1 MKTEQKVMIHKN
13 FKCLWLDF
21 IIMKFHSRFFLALLF
36 TFLLHYAAASKG
48 KPIYIRVNQVG
59 FLIKDIK
66 TAVVMSEAPIKNK
79 EFAVRDVTSHKNIYK
94 NKLNDPVYEYGRF
107 RYCYILDFSGLKKTG
122 KYEIIVDGNISYPF
136 RIDNDAYSAI
146 ADSLLLFY
154 KVQRCGPTNPYLHG
168 PCHLSD
174 VARVIGEPNLGMVD
188 VTGGWHDAG
197 DYIKF
202 LSTIAYTTYMM
213 IFSYEFNKD
222 KFGFDDDHNG
232 VPDILEE
239 AKIGLDWLLRANFS
253 KDKLITQVQDIRDHD
268 VGWRLPEYDTL
279 RYDRAGIEGI
289 GKDQIGIYSAALAIG
304 AKVWKEKFHY
314 DEFANRCLAAAEKF
328 YAIRNKV
335 ADIDTSTSGFYRDTK
350 FWGKL
355 ALGAVELY
363 NATKNSKYL
372 TDASVYGDS
381 AKSDYW
387 WSWGDINSLAD
398 YRIAQHIPRF
408 SEYIVNNLKAFN
420 ANKNKSIFKE
430 GMAYTWGTTN
440 SFLGIDLQNILYKSL
455 TGKTDFDSLAA
466 YQRDYVLGRNPW
478 GISFIYNIGKVFPQH
493 LHSQVAYFHNGYLPG
508 ALSAGP
514 APESILKHYDIK
526 RTNFKYDLFNSD
538 DIKYYDDRMDYITN
552 EPTIVGNA
560 TALFVFG
567 NLKNK

>member
-1 MKTEQKVMIHKN
+1 MTSLSHLL
-13 FKCLWLDF
+13 F
-21 IIMKFHSRFFLALLF
+21 ALLL
-36 TFLLHYAAASKG
+36 TLITHNSPDKSG
-48 KPIYIRVNQVG
+48 KEKPIYIRVNQVG
-59 FLIKDIK
+59 FLLNDIK
-66 TAVVMSEAPIKNK
+66 TAVVMSENPIDNKQFVIRDIKNRRN
-79 EFAVRDVTSHKNIYK
+79 VYK
-94 NKLNDPVYEYGRF
+94 NKFKDAACQYGKF
-107 RYCYILDFSGLKKTG
+107 KYCYTLDFSALKKTG
-122 KYEIIVDGNISYPF
+122 KYEIVINSAVSYPF
-136 RIDNDAYSAI
+136 RIDNNSYNTVV
-146 ADSLLLFY
+146 DSLLLFY

-213 IFSYEFNKD
+213 IFSYEFDKE

-253 KDKLITQVQDIRDHD
+253 KNKLITQVQDIRDHD

-279 RYDRAGIEGI
+279 RYDRVGLEGI
-289 GKDQIGIYSAALAIG
+289 GKNQVGIYSAVMAIA

-314 DEFANRCLAAAEKF
+314 DEFANKCLTAAENL
-328 YAIRNKV
+328 YSIRKKV
-335 ADIDTSTSGFYRDTK
+335 PDVDTSSSGFYQDTK

-363 NATKNSKYL
+363 NTTRDPKYL
-372 TDASVYGDS
+372 ADAASYGDS

-398 YRIAQHIPRF
+398 FRIAQHIPRF
-408 SEYIVNNLKAFN
+408 TEYILNNLKAFN
-420 ANKNKSIFKE
+420 ANKDRSVFRE
-430 GMAYTWGTTN
+430 GMAFTWGTTN
-440 SFLGIDLQNILYKSL
+440 SFLGIDIQNILYKSL

-478 GISFIYNIGKVFPQH
+478 GISFIYNIGKVFPRH

-514 APESILKHYDIK
+514 APESILKNYAIK
-526 RTNFKYDLFNSD
+526 RTNFQYDIFNSD
-538 DIKYYDDRMDYITN
+538 DVKYYDDRMDYITN

-567 NLKNK
+567 YLRNK

>member
-1 MKTEQKVMIHKN
+1 MTSLSH
-13 FKCLWLDF
+13 L
-21 IIMKFHSRFFLALLF
+21 FFALLF
-36 TFLLHYAAASKG
+36 TLLPYNSEASKE
-48 KPIYIRVNQVG
+48 KPIYIRINQVG
-59 FLIKDIK
+59 FLLNDIK
-66 TAVVMSEAPIKNK
+66 TGVVMSETPIDNK
-79 EFAVRDVTSHKNIYK
+79 QFVIRDVKNRRTVYK
-94 NKLNDPVYEYGRF
+94 NKFKDTAYEYGKF
-107 RYCYILDFSGLKKTG
+107 KYCYTLDFSSLKKTG
-122 KYEIIVDGNISYPF
+122 KYEIVINNTVSYPF
-136 RIDNDAYSAI
+136 RVDNNSYSTI
-146 ADSLLLFY
+146 VDSLLLFY
-154 KVQRCGPTNPYLHG
+154 KVQRCGPTKPYLHG

-213 IFSYEFNKD
+213 IFSYEFDKG

-253 KDKLITQVQDIRDHD
+253 KNKLITQVQDIRDHD

-279 RYDRAGIEGI
+279 RYDRVGLEGM
-289 GKDQIGIYSAALAIG
+289 GKNQIGIYSAVMAIA

-314 DEFANRCLAAAEKF
+314 DEFANKCLTAAENL
-328 YAIRNKV
+328 YSIRNNV
-335 ADIDTSTSGFYRDTK
+335 PNVDTSSSGFYQDTK

-363 NATKNSKYL
+363 NATKNPKYL
-372 TDASVYGDS
+372 ADAAVYGDS

-398 YRIAQHIPRF
+398 FRIAQHIPRF
-408 SEYIVNNLKAFN
+408 TEYILNNLKAFN
-420 ANKNKSIFKE
+420 ANKDKSVFRE
-430 GMAYTWGTTN
+430 GMAFTWGTTN
-440 SFLGIDLQNILYKSL
+440 SFLGIDIQNILYKSL
-455 TGKTDFDSLAA
+455 TGKTDFDSLAT

-478 GISFIYNIGKVFPQH
+478 GISFIYNIGKVFPRH

-514 APESILKHYDIK
+514 APESILKEYDIK
-526 RTNFKYDLFNSD
+526 RTNFQYDFFNSD
-538 DIKYYDDRMDYITN
+538 DVKYYDDRMDYITN

-567 NLKNK
+567 YLRNK